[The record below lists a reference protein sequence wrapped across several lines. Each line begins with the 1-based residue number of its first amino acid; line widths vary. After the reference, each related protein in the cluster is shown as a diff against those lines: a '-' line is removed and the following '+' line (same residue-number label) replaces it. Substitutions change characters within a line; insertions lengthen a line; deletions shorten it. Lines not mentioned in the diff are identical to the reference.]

1 MVDVD
6 FKLGFGPRLPG
17 AEEQSTGSGAPDAYG
32 AQSAVIHFREIA
44 EQLKAHN
51 GLNYVPRERTPDGR
65 VFEHASDCR
74 VLIDHLAQV
83 REEESDPESDV
94 LGLEQEKFF

>member
-1 MVDVD
+1 LVDVD

-17 AEEQSTGSGAPDAYG
+17 TEEKNTGSFGYDVYG
-32 AQSAVIHFREIA
+32 AQNAIIHFREIA

-83 REEESDPESDV
+83 NEEDS
-94 LGLEQEKFF
+94 